1 VDCFGQWADTTIMSK
16 QAIGILGGTFDPVHF
31 GHLRTALDVLD
42 ALKLDH
48 IRFIP
53 NSSPPHRDTPV
64 ASAEQRSLLLNIA
77 VKNCPQLIVDERE
90 LHREGPSYTIDTLKS
105 LRADFPDNPL
115 FLLVGIDAFEGIQTW
130 YEWEDLLSYAH
141 IAVMNRPDAANRLS
155 ASLQDWV
162 NTHRAQENESGLLCG
177 RIWEVD
183 VTQFAISSTKIR
195 EKLNRSES
203 VNYLMPD
210 SVIQV
215 IEHLKLYQ

>member
-1 VDCFGQWADTTIMSK
+1 MSK
-16 QAIGILGGTFDPVHF
+16 QAIGVLGGTFDPIHL

-53 NSSPPHRDTPV
+53 NSAPPHRDAPV
-64 ASAEQRSLLLNIA
+64 ATAEQRSLLLNIA

-90 LHREGPSYTIDTLKS
+90 LHREGPSYTIDTLKT
-105 LRADFPDNPL
+105 LRADFPENPL
-115 FLLVGIDAFEGIQTW
+115 FLLVGMDAFEGIQTW
-130 YEWEDLLSYAH
+130 HEWENLLNYAH
-141 IAVMNRPDAANRLS
+141 IAVMKRPGSSTHLS
-155 ASLQDWV
+155 ASLHDWL
-162 NTHRAQENESGLLCG
+162 NAHRADDNDIDLLCG
-177 RIWEVD
+177 KIWQID
-183 VTQFAISSTKIR
+183 VTQLAISSTKIR
-195 EKLNRSES
+195 DKFKHTES